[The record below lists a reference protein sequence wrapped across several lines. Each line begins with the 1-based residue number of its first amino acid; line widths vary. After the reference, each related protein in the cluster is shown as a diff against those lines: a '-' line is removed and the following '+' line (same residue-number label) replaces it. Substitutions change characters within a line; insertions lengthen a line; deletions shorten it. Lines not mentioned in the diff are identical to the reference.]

1 MQIPGVR
8 LCRGLSLLTCCECV
22 SLCPVFESTDLISA
36 VQLPIE
42 DVQTFGALIEG
53 LEFVS
58 LLITRGALFDKL
70 YLQTL
75 DGWEGEW
82 VHKEQLMQS
91 IVRLYNAV
99 LTFLSKSITRMGT
112 HVDETTDLNMDMYVL
127 KMKEEKATVDEITG
141 EIESSC
147 GCDSFV
153 NAISVH

>member
-1 MQIPGVR
+1 M
-8 LCRGLSLLTCCECV
+8 
-22 SLCPVFESTDLISA
+22 
-36 VQLPIE
+36 
-42 DVQTFGALIEG
+42 IEG